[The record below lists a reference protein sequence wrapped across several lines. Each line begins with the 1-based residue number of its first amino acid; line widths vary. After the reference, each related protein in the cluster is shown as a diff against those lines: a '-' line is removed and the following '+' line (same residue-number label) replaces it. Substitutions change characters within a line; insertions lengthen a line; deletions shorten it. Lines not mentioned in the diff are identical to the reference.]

1 MDKIDYN
8 LYSRQIYTYGI
19 DTMEKIINLKIL
31 IIGLRGLG
39 IEIAKNLVLAGPKQ
53 LTIYDENLCT
63 INDLSSNFFINESDI
78 LKKRRDIACLEKL
91 SLLNPYIQLDICKD
105 KNIFNVLNHYNI
117 IVITEIQN
125 YNYLFEINKYCRE
138 NNIAFIYTGI
148 FGLSGFLFND
158 FGDKHIVTNKNG
170 FDNYSYNID
179 YIIEKKEVYE
189 IFINLDAGKS
199 IELNDGD
206 YVKFKEIKGLE
217 ELNDSEPKK
226 IKITNSNSFTI
237 EKKTDNE
244 KCYIS
249 GGIVEEYKIPKEY
262 KFYSLQDR
270 FLIPYKDNENLII
283 LDKSKKNENRLLHCA
298 IISLHKYFEKH
309 NELPKLN
316 NLEESKEIVEIARDI
331 YTNAINNDEEW
342 IKNKKRKI
350 KEKFIPFDES
360 YILKVALWS
369 RSEINPICTFLGGIA
384 AQEVIKITGKYIPIQ
399 QWLRFDFFE
408 TIANLP
414 DNCNRELLNSRY
426 DDQIAIFGQD
436 LQNKLSNLNIFM
448 IGAGALGCEYL
459 KNFALIGI
467 STSDNK
473 ENKVTVT
480 DNDNIELSNLSRQF
494 LFRNSDIGK
503 SKSLCACRESIKIN
517 KNFNCLNLNYLV
529 NNSTTNIFNDDFWEK
544 QNLIITAVDNLQAR
558 KFVDKK
564 CTFYSLALIDAGTNG
579 TNASSD
585 IFYPGKTI
593 CLNDLPEPTETKI
606 PLCTL
611 KKFPT
616 QINHCIHW
624 AKEIFK
630 ELFEEGINELKTFIN
645 DKNKFISIFKSSL
658 ADNEFYLKIK
668 KIKYFIRIFDNTN
681 DSNIIEFAMFLFIY
695 HFNLSIDLL
704 LKEYPLDL
712 KMEDGKLFWELG
724 KKPPQRI
731 EMNIQNSDILL
742 YFKSFYHILSNIINY
757 KGKIEEKELICI
769 LNKLINNNIKYSI
782 EIDDKDNLGLILE
795 QLEKHRDKINTI
807 YPETFEKDNDD
818 NYHINFILSLSNL
831 RAESYGI
838 NKCNYLKAKEISGN
852 IVPAIASTTA
862 AITGLASLQIYTLLQ
877 TDNIQNMK
885 CSAINLG
892 ISDYD
897 IFCPEETRYITNK
910 EKNEK
915 SKEIKVIP
923 CRHTVWD
930 HIEIKGPGITIREL
944 INLFKLKYN
953 ITIDFI
959 NSGSIVISSPLDD
972 EEEDFDSTIEDLY
985 SKETKVNIDS
995 LKYIELKIISIDK
1008 NIKYSIPLVKYCL
1021 KEENKN
1027 HINNEEKISFK
1038 KIKKHSL
1045 L

>member
-1 MDKIDYN
+1 MKKIDYN

-19 DTMEKIINLKIL
+19 DTMEKITSLKIL
-31 IIGLRGLG
+31 LIGLRGLG

-63 INDLSSNFFINESDI
+63 INDLSSNFFIEENDI

-91 SLLNPYIQLDICKD
+91 SLLNPYIQVDIYQD
-105 KNIFNVLNHYNI
+105 KNLFNVLNRYNI
-117 IVITEIQN
+117 IVICEIQN
-125 YNYLFEINKYCRE
+125 YNYLFEINEYCRK

-158 FGDKHIVTNKNG
+158 FGNKHIVTNKNG
-170 FDNYSYNID
+170 FDNYSYNIE
-179 YIIEKKEVYE
+179 YIVKKKEVYE
-189 IFINLDAGKS
+189 IFLNLDSGKS

-206 YVKFKEIKGLE
+206 YVKFKDIKGLE
-217 ELNDSEPKK
+217 ELNNSEPRM
-226 IKITNSNSFTI
+226 IKIINSNVFTI
-237 EKKTDNE
+237 EKKSDNDQ
-244 KCYIS
+244 CYIS

-262 KFYSLQDR
+262 KFNSFKDR
-270 FLIPYKDNENLII
+270 FLIPNQCDENVIV

-298 IISLHKYFEKH
+298 IISLHKYFEKY
-309 NELPKLN
+309 NELPNLN
-316 NLEESKEIVEIARDI
+316 NLEESKEIVEISRDI
-331 YTNAINNDEEW
+331 YNNAVKNEEEW
-342 IKNKKRKI
+342 IKNKNRKI
-350 KEKFIPFDES
+350 KEKYIPFDES
-360 YILKVALWS
+360 YILKVARWS
-369 RSEINPICTFLGGIA
+369 RSEINPVCTFLGGIV
-384 AQEVIKITGKYIPIQ
+384 AQEVIKITGKYVPIQ

-408 TIANLP
+408 TVDNLP

-426 DDQIAIFGQD
+426 DDQLAIFGQD
-436 LQNKLSNLNIFM
+436 LQKKLSNLNLFM
-448 IGAGALGCEYL
+448 VGAGALGCEYL

-467 STSDNK
+467 SSSENN

-503 SKSLCACRESIKIN
+503 SKSLCACRESKKIN

-529 NNSTTNIFNDDFWEK
+529 NNTTTNIFNDDFWEK

-558 KFVDKK
+558 KFIDKK

-585 IFYPGKTI
+585 IFYPGQTI
-593 CLNDLPEPTETKI
+593 CLNDLPEPIQTKI

-630 ELFEEGINELKTFIN
+630 ELFEEGINELKNFIN
-645 DKNKFISIFKSSL
+645 DKEKYISIFINSL
-658 ADNEFYLKIK
+658 NDSELYLKVN
-668 KIKYFIRIFDNTN
+668 KIKYFIRIFENTN

-712 KMEDGKLFWELG
+712 KLEDGKLFWEIG
-724 KKPPQRI
+724 KKPPHII
-731 EMNIQNSDILL
+731 EINIQNSDILL
-742 YFKSFYHILSNIINY
+742 YFKSFYHIFSNIINY
-757 KGKIEEKELICI
+757 KGKIEEKEIADI
-769 LNKLINNNIKYSI
+769 LNKLISNNIKFNI
-782 EIDDKDNLGLILE
+782 NVIDKENLGIIFK
-795 QLEKHRDKINTI
+795 QLEKQREKISSI
-807 YPETFEKDNDD
+807 HPETFEKDNDK
-818 NYHINFILSLSNL
+818 NYHIHFILSLSNL
-831 RAESYGI
+831 RAENYKIS
-838 NKCNYLKAKEISGN
+838 KCNFLKAKEISGN
-852 IVPAIASTTA
+852 IIPAIASTTA
-862 AITGLASLQIYTLLQ
+862 AITGLACLQIYTLLQ
-877 TDNIQNMK
+877 TNKINYMR

-897 IFCPEETRYITNK
+897 IFNPEEARYITNK

-923 CRHTVWD
+923 CNYTIWD
-930 HIEIKGPGITIREL
+930 HIEIKGPNITIREL
-944 INLFKLKYN
+944 INLFKLKYS
-953 ITIDFI
+953 IMIDFI
-959 NSGSIVISSPLDD
+959 NSGNLVISSPLEE

-985 SKETKVNIDS
+985 SRKAKINIES
-995 LKYIELKIISIDK
+995 LKYIELKIVAIDK
-1008 NIKYSIPLVKYCL
+1008 NIKFSIPLVKYYL
-1021 KEENKN
+1021 NKEKKTLLD
-1027 HINNEEKISFK
+1027 NEEKIIFR
-1038 KIKKHSL
+1038 KIKKDSL